1 MPRQRQQAAQNTGFN
16 SAACAVELHEP
27 ARVDEPV
34 HDSRRHL
41 VVVEHGHPLAELYVG
56 RGGRAYCRGHRS
68 RGHRLYR
75 LRRRRPR
82 RALGATSP
90 GTPSANLIEMD
101 RSYYASIE
109 VGRRN
114 VSLSNLKKIADGFHI
129 TISELMRGVE

>member
-41 VVVEHGHPLAELYVG
+41 VVADPA
-56 RGGRAYCRGHRS
+56 
-68 RGHRLYR
+68 
-75 LRRRRPR
+75 
-82 RALGATSP
+82 ATSP

-109 VGRRN
+109 VGQRN
-114 VSLSNLKKIADGFHI
+114 VNLSNLNKIADGFHI
-129 TISELMRGVE
+129 TISELMRGVEQMILI